1 MFPAQR
7 CLPVLRVLVVGSG
20 SWVRATW
27 KSQRRLHGKYQQ
39 MTARGKPA
47 AVAIV
52 AVARELAG
60 FLHAEMTR

>member
-1 MFPAQR
+1 
-7 CLPVLRVLVVGSG
+7 
-20 SWVRATW
+20 
-27 KSQRRLHGKYQQ
+27 